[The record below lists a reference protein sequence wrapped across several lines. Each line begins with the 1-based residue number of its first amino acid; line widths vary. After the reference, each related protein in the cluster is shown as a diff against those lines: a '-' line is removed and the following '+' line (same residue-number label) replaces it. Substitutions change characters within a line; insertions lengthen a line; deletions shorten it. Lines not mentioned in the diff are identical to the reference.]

1 MKKVLFMMLTLAM
14 VGVACEK
21 EHGGENNDV
30 SNKELNEATAMMSEL
45 INQGS
50 GFDAETID
58 LKGFW
63 YLDALMGYNSDFS
76 KVKEIFSQIGGDPW
90 QEQIEPVVQIR
101 GEEVARWELVS
112 GNDLQVTQSGSIEYY
127 SRAALFYINLSS
139 SQSHASLTI
148 DGKILAYTDDSIVVE
163 WQSNNNYY
171 RALLKRIDES
181 VMIFKEASLKLD
193 AMLQEAGELN
203 REAVE
208 SLLVGTWVGDTRLE
222 YDENYEAI
230 CFVDELCG
238 LTGWTPN
245 PPRFEGAYT
254 VNADGTMSMSFETNQ
269 EPFETVK
276 YNYTWSYASDTNT
289 LTVVD
294 PWDTTW
300 ELKVVAL
307 SDKWL
312 FVDYVEINSDS
323 NGAETG
329 RRYLRDVFKRV
340 E

>member
-1 MKKVLFMMLTLAM
+1 MFAICMAFA
-14 VGVACEK
+14 ACEK
-21 EHGGENNDV
+21 EHGGEKNDV
-30 SNKELNEATAMMSEL
+30 SNKELNEATAIMSEL

-139 SQSHASLTI
+139 SQSHASLSI

-163 WQSNNNYY
+163 WQSNDNYY

-181 VMIFKEASLKLD
+181 VMTFKEASLKLD

-208 SLLVGTWVGDTRLE
+208 SLLVGTWIGDTRLE

-230 CFVDELCG
+230 CFVHELCG

-254 VNADGTMSMSFETNQ
+254 VNADGTMSMSFET
-269 EPFETVK
+269 EFPPFETVT
-276 YNYTWSYASDTNT
+276 YNQTWSYDKESNT

-294 PWDTTW
+294 HRANTW
-300 ELKVVAL
+300 ELSVVAL

-312 FVDYVEINSDS
+312 FVDYVENTKNE
-323 NGAETG
+323 NGEITKT
-329 RRYLRDVFKRV
+329 RYLRDGFKRI

>member
-1 MKKVLFMMLTLAM
+1 
-14 VGVACEK
+14 
-21 EHGGENNDV
+21 
-30 SNKELNEATAMMSEL
+30 
-45 INQGS
+45 
-50 GFDAETID
+50 
-58 LKGFW
+58 
-63 YLDALMGYNSDFS
+63 
-76 KVKEIFSQIGGDPW
+76 
-90 QEQIEPVVQIR
+90 
-101 GEEVARWELVS
+101 
-112 GNDLQVTQSGSIEYY
+112 
-127 SRAALFYINLSS
+127 
-139 SQSHASLTI
+139 
-148 DGKILAYTDDSIVVE
+148 
-163 WQSNNNYY
+163 
-171 RALLKRIDES
+171 
-181 VMIFKEASLKLD
+181 
-193 AMLQEAGELN
+193 
-203 REAVE
+203 
-208 SLLVGTWVGDTRLE
+208 VGTWVGDTRLE